1 MEAGCAASGRR
12 GQMWMALG
20 RRSTDGG
27 LRLEL
32 RIPIRLTSSEPLDQN
47 HRGEIRS

>member
-1 MEAGCAASGRR
+1 MEAGCTASGRR
-12 GQMWMALG
+12 GQMSMAPG

-32 RIPIRLTSSEPLDQN
+32 CIPIRLT
-47 HRGEIRS
+47 